1 MQKMME
7 YSGTTRLF
15 NQKEG
20 IGMGLLKKGFE
31 IFGEVAGTA
40 IGGGV
45 KLIGNATNNDFI
57 KEVGEGVYHTSKNS
71 GEILGQFAEGTYTL
85 AKGVIGKDKD
95 EAVKGLKDV
104 GAATGKTVKGMGNGL
119 KNTLVSGIDV
129 VSGAINDDPE
139 AMKRGASKLAKTV
152 AIGALSIGVLDA
164 LDIIGDDGVEMDL
177 VDADDES
184 FVNPHWVEGF
194 VRSDGGIIDS
204 YWRDGDGDTSI
215 DLSLPEGGGFFRS
228 NPGSDA

>member
-1 MQKMME
+1 
-7 YSGTTRLF
+7 
-15 NQKEG
+15 
-20 IGMGLLKKGFE
+20 MGLLKRGFE

-57 KEVGEGVYHTSKNS
+57 KDVGEGVYHTSKNS
-71 GEILGQFAEGTYTL
+71 GEILGQLVEGTYTV
-85 AKGVIGKDKD
+85 AKSVIGKDKD

-104 GAATGKTVKGMGNGL
+104 GAATGRTVKGMGNGL

-129 VSGAINDDPE
+129 VNGAINDDPE
-139 AMKRGASKLAKTV
+139 AMKRGASKLAKTAV
-152 AIGALSIGVLDA
+152 IGALSIGVLDA
-164 LDIIGDDGVEMDL
+164 FDIIGDDEAGIDL
-177 VDADDES
+177 AGGDDES

-215 DLSLPEGGGFFRS
+215 NLSEADGGGFFRS
-228 NPGSDA
+228 NPGNDA

>member
-1 MQKMME
+1 
-7 YSGTTRLF
+7 
-15 NQKEG
+15 
-20 IGMGLLKKGFE
+20 MGLLKKGFE

-40 IGGGV
+40 IGGSV
-45 KLIGNATNNDFI
+45 KLIGHATNNDFI
-57 KEVGEGVYHTSKNS
+57 KEVGEGAYHTSKNS
-71 GEILGQFAEGTYTL
+71 GEILGQFAEGTYTI

-104 GAATGKTVKGMGNGL
+104 CEATGKTVKGMGNGL
-119 KNTLVSGIDV
+119 KNTVVSGIDV
-129 VSGAINDDPE
+129 VSGAINDDQE
-139 AMKRGASKLAKTV
+139 AMKRGASKLAKTAV
-152 AIGALSIGVLDA
+152 IGALSIGVLDA
-164 LDIIGDDGVEMDL
+164 FDIIGDDEAGMDL
-177 VDADDES
+177 ADADDES

-215 DLSLPEGGGFFRS
+215 NLSEGEGGGFFRS

>member
-1 MQKMME
+1 
-7 YSGTTRLF
+7 
-15 NQKEG
+15 
-20 IGMGLLKKGFE
+20 MGLLKRGFE

-57 KEVGEGVYHTSKNS
+57 KDVGEGVYHTSKNS
-71 GEILGQFAEGTYTL
+71 GEILGQLVEGTYTV

-104 GAATGKTVKGMGNGL
+104 GAATGRTVKGMGNGL
-119 KNTLVSGIDV
+119 KNTLVSSIDV
-129 VSGAINDDPE
+129 ISGAFNDDPE
-139 AMKRGASKLAKTV
+139 EMKRGASKLAKTV

-177 VDADDES
+177 ADSEDEI
-184 FVNPHWVEGF
+184 FVHSHLVRAEGG
-194 VRSDGGIIDS
+194 D
-204 YWRDGDGDTSI
+204 YWRDGDGDTGI
-215 DLSLPEGGGFFRS
+215 DLPVSEGGGFFRS
-228 NPGSDA
+228 HPGSDA

>member
-1 MQKMME
+1 MME

-71 GEILGQFAEGTYTL
+71 GEILGQFAEETYTL

-104 GAATGKTVKGMGNGL
+104 GAATGKTVKGVGNGL

-215 DLSLPEGGGFFRS
+215 DLSLPEGGGIFRS